1 MSETKIDSITAKGI
15 KVGEDEYE
23 VDAIVFA
30 TGFDAMTG
38 ALKNIDIIG
47 SNNQT
52 LNNKLEDGPRMY
64 LGLLAK
70 GFPNLFTITGPG
82 SPSVLSNMLPSIEQ
96 HVDWISNCIKYL
108 SDNDFNQIEPT
119 MEAEEEWISHVNEV
133 AGLSLIHI

>member
-1 MSETKIDSITAKGI
+1 MLLKAKIKNVAEWKAILNAIDEIVEDPKVADLLKPKNIIGCKRLCVDTNYYQTFNQPHVNLIDVSETKIDSITAKGI

-52 LNNKLEDGPRMY
+52 LNQH
-64 LGLLAK
+64 LGSY
-70 GFPNLFTITGPG
+70 T
-82 SPSVLSNMLPSIEQ
+82 
-96 HVDWISNCIKYL
+96 D
-108 SDNDFNQIEPT
+108 
-119 MEAEEEWISHVNEV
+119 
-133 AGLSLIHI
+133 